1 MDLRGDGECFH
12 RNSSW
17 VGCEMRDLAPSS
29 TSTAASHVYMVNLRV
44 SGGVA
49 TMSGPNK
56 DFGAQ
61 RIAVGTRSLSPG
73 LW

>member
-1 MDLRGDGECFH
+1 MAD
-12 RNSSW
+12 
-17 VGCEMRDLAPSS
+17 
-29 TSTAASHVYMVNLRV
+29 V
-44 SGGVA
+44 SGGVV
-49 TMSGPNK
+49 TMSRPNK